1 MNKKNTRPSHEPT
14 QKSTPSLRVAI
25 AQTNMTVGDIR
36 GNTDIIIDYAQR
48 ARDTLEADVVLFPE
62 LALTGYPPEDLLLR
76 PDLYQRIEPALQEI
90 IQATRG
96 IDAIIGYPYWAEDN
110 NAIYNAC
117 ACIQNGVL
125 AERYFKQELPN
136 YGVFDEKRYFSPGM
150 GVVSAPIKG
159 VKVAFT
165 ICEDIWSPGPMRLAA
180 DVAKAKLM
188 FNINASPYHAEKIHA
203 REALLAKRAREG
215 NMPIVYVNLVG
226 GQDELVFDGH
236 SLVVDAKGK
245 TVFRAPDFEAGLFLV
260 TFDTAPTV
268 RPQRQRLLPLPPPEE
283 SIYRALV
290 TGVRDYVEKNRF
302 RGAVVGLSGGIDSA
316 LTLTIAVDALGPERV
331 EAVLMPSRYTADMSI
346 EDASMQAKT
355 LGVAHHIIPIEPVFS
370 TFLDSL
376 GEVFA
381 GTEPDVTEE
390 NIQARCRG
398 VLLMAI
404 SNKTGKVVL
413 TTGNKSEMAVGYA
426 TLYGDM
432 AGGFAPLKDVAKEQ
446 VYQLAR
452 WRNKKWRAEQGNGEM
467 GSDSRDLI
475 PQRVLTRPPT
485 AELAPDQKDE
495 DSLPPYPILDAIL
508 ERYVEYDHSPE
519 EIIADGFDPETV
531 ARVSRMVLRNEYKRR
546 QAAPGVR
553 ITQRAF
559 GRDRR
564 YPITSGYG
572 G

>member
-1 MNKKNTRPSHEPT
+1 MKNNTRTPGKPR
-14 QKSTPSLRVAI
+14 QKPVPSLRVAI
-25 AQTNMTVGDIR
+25 AQINLTVGDIR
-36 GNTDIIIDYAQR
+36 GNAKKVMEYTQK
-48 ARDTLEADVVLFPE
+48 ARDDLKADVVLFPE
-62 LALTGYPPEDLLLR
+62 LTLTGYPPEDLLLR
-76 PDLYQRIEPALQEI
+76 ADLYQRVEQSLEEI
-90 IQATRG
+90 TETSRG
-96 IDAIIGYPYWAEDN
+96 IDVVMGYPYLAYNDK
-110 NAIYNAC
+110 IYNAC
-117 ACIQNGVL
+117 AYLQNGIL
-125 AERYFKQELPN
+125 AGRYFKQELPN
-136 YGVFDEKRYFSPGM
+136 YGVFDEKRYFSPGQ
-150 GVVSAPIKG
+150 GAALAPIKG
-159 VKVAFT
+159 VKAAFT
-165 ICEDIWSPGPMRLAA
+165 ICEDIWFPGPMRVAA
-180 DVAKAKLM
+180 EIGKARIM
-188 FNINASPYHAEKIHA
+188 FNINASPYHAGKIHE
-203 REALLAKRAREG
+203 REALLAQRAKEG

-245 TVFRAPDFEAGLFLV
+245 TVFRAPDFQSGLFLV
-260 TFDTAPTV
+260 EFDTAPQV
-268 RPQRQRLLPLPPPEE
+268 KPRRPAPLLPLTPLEE
-283 SIYRALV
+283 SIYQALV
-290 TGVRDYVEKNRF
+290 TGVRDYVEKNHF
-302 RGAVVGLSGGIDSA
+302 RGAVIGLSGGIDSA
-316 LTLTIAVDALGPERV
+316 LTLAIAVDALGPDRV

-346 EDASMQAKT
+346 EDATLEAET
-355 LGVAHHIIPIEPVFS
+355 LGVTHHIVPIEPVFS
-370 TFLDSL
+370 AFLDSL

-381 GTEPDVTEE
+381 GTEADVTEE

-398 VLLMAI
+398 VILMAI
-404 SNKTGKVVL
+404 SNKTGKMVL

-446 VYQLAR
+446 VYQLAG
-452 WRNKKWRAEQGNGEM
+452 WRNRKWRHEQGESASESGL
-467 GSDSRDLI
+467 SPDLI
-475 PQRVLTRPPT
+475 PQRVLTRPPS

-531 ARVSRMVLRNEYKRR
+531 ARVSKMVLRNEYKRR

-572 G
+572 D